1 VSPDDAVMA
10 DAHPLIA
17 ATTALRFAEHGGETV
32 SGAALRTAAGR
43 HLEVDAAGGHRRLGP
58 FDLIVMAL
66 GWTAPEAGA
75 LTVGDAWDAFAQRL
89 LVARATRLARRL

>member
-1 VSPDDAVMA
+1 MDA
-10 DAHPLIA
+10 
-17 ATTALRFAEHGGETV
+17 G
-32 SGAALRTAAGR
+32 
-43 HLEVDAAGGHRRLGP
+43 GGHRRLGP
-58 FDLIVMAL
+58 FDLIVTAL